1 MQDKIIELFSTF
13 LGKFEFFHKFVN
25 ILLAM
30 DKKLTDA
37 ELIID
42 NLRKEIEAIRE
53 SYTELVEAHT
63 NLESRISSI
72 SKDDVK
78 EPANFSSAA
87 SVMQKQF
94 DLYHQESTEE

>member
-42 NLRKEIEAIRE
+42 NLRKEIESMKE
-53 SYTELVEAHT
+53 QHEL
-63 NLESRISSI
+63 LEEKITSI
-72 SKDDVK
+72 SKEDVK

-94 DLYHQESTEE
+94 DLYNKENSKQ

>member
-42 NLRKEIEAIRE
+42 NLRKEIESMKE
-53 SYTELVEAHT
+53 QHEL
-63 NLESRISSI
+63 LEEKITSI
-72 SKDDVK
+72 SKEDVK

-94 DLYHQESTEE
+94 DLYHQESTEK